1 MRVTE
6 NMRASQVL
14 RDLSS
19 LRSQHVKA
27 SEEATSGM
35 MISRPSDDPTV
46 ASRMQRIERSHDTA
60 ESMSRSMS
68 VGRADLELAEASLAE
83 AGNLL
88 QRAKE
93 VALHAANG
101 SSSADVRQSAA
112 EEITGI
118 RTALLGIANTKGVR
132 GYIFA
137 GSQTDQ
143 AAFNET
149 TYAFQGDNFQH
160 RVRSGPTSEVV
171 ISSSGENAF
180 TAAGGTD
187 IFTDLAAL
195 ETALNVDDQVG
206 ISASLTD
213 LNVAHEQVVLER
225 ARTGVNMTRV
235 DQAQTILTNSK
246 FLYKRQNAELGGADP
261 AESLTDL
268 VTLQSAIQRSI
279 SVSSQMLR
287 LDAFSQL

>member
-6 NMRASQVL
+6 NMRSLQVL
-14 RDLSS
+14 RDLSN
-19 LRSQHVKA
+19 LRQQHVKA

-35 MISRPSDDPTV
+35 SISRPSDDPTT
-46 ASRMQRIERSHDTA
+46 AARMQRVERALGTA
-60 ESMSRSMS
+60 ESMSRSLSM
-68 VGRADLELAEASLAE
+68 GRSDLELAEASLAE

-101 SSSADVRQSAA
+101 SSSAEVRQSAA
-112 EEITGI
+112 LEIAGI

-132 GYIFA
+132 GYLFA

-143 AAFNET
+143 PAFDAA
-149 TYAFQGDNFQH
+149 YAFQGDTFQH
-160 RVRSGPTSEVV
+160 SVRSGPTSEVV
-171 ISSSGENAF
+171 ISSSGSAAF

-187 IFTDLAAL
+187 IFQDLADL
-195 ETALNVDDQVG
+195 ESDLNTNNQAG
-206 ISASLTD
+206 ISASLTSLD
-213 LNVAHEQVVLER
+213 TGHEQIVLER

-235 DQAQTILTNSK
+235 DQAQNILTNSK
-246 FLYKRQNAELGGADP
+246 FLYERQQTEMGSADP

-268 VTLQSAIQRSI
+268 VTLQTAIQRSI

-287 LDAFSQL
+287 LDAFSLL